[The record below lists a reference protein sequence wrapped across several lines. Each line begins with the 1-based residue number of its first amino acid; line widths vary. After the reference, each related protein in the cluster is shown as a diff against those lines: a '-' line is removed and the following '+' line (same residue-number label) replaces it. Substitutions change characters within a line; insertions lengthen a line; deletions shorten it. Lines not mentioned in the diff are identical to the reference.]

1 MILSASF
8 VKALPNYGSFY
19 TRMEKT
25 NMAQILIVEDQPH
38 QRLLYEQE
46 LADEGYDVVSA
57 SNGRDALA
65 LFQQHRPQLVVT
77 DILLPGMNGIEL
89 MERMLE
95 IDRNLPIIVH
105 SAYSSPSHDFVTWFA
120 RAYVMKSGDL
130 SELKTQIRN
139 TLSGTPV
146 DVAPDRMA
154 VPA

>member
-1 MILSASF
+1 
-8 VKALPNYGSFY
+8 
-19 TRMEKT
+19 
-25 NMAQILIVEDQPH
+25 MAQILIVEDQPH

-46 LADEGYDVVSA
+46 LSDDGYDVITA
-57 SNGRDALA
+57 SNARDALVLFEQHHPA
-65 LFQQHRPQLVVT
+65 LVIT
-77 DILLPGMNGIEL
+77 DILLPGMNGIDL

-105 SAYSSPSHDFVTWFA
+105 SAYSSPSRDFVTWFA

-130 SELKTQIRN
+130 SELKAQVRN
-139 TLSGTPV
+139 VLCGTPV

>member
-1 MILSASF
+1 M
-8 VKALPNYGSFY
+8 
-19 TRMEKT
+19 
-25 NMAQILIVEDQPH
+25 
-38 QRLLYEQE
+38 
-46 LADEGYDVVSA
+46 ADEGYDVVSA